1 MKNRLEVIWL
11 IVWNN
16 SAGGC
21 QRL

>member
-1 MKNRLEVIWL
+1 MKIRLAVFWL

-16 SAGGC
+16 SAGRC